1 MNKPKPKF
9 KGSYSAHLTRIQN
22 EVKERRKDMDNER
35 DSGSNPRTH
44 GPRERKEADKANG
57 MDREFSCIKMLKHRT
72 K

>member
-1 MNKPKPKF
+1 
-9 KGSYSAHLTRIQN
+9 
-22 EVKERRKDMDNER
+22 MDNKR
-35 DSGSNPRTH
+35 DSGSNLRTH